1 MSERTIPSPFPNP
14 ETQAFWDACSA
25 GEFKVPLCKGCSKHH
40 WYPRALCP
48 FCFSDQIE
56 LQPAKGTGTIY
67 SFSTTLKPVTY
78 TIAYVQLAE
87 GPIMMTNILTDD
99 HSKLKIGQTVTLTLV
114 PSADG
119 TPVPMFKA

>member
-1 MSERTIPSPFPNP
+1 MSERTITSPFPNP
-14 ETQAFWDACSA
+14 ETQAFWDACKA
-25 GEFKVPLCKGCSKHH
+25 GEFKVPRCNGCGKSH

-48 FCFSDQIE
+48 FCFSDQVE
-56 LQPAKGTGTIY
+56 LVTAKGTGTIY

-99 HSKLKIGQTVTLTLV
+99 HSQLKIGQAVTLTLV
-114 PSADG
+114 PSEDG

>member
-1 MSERTIPSPFPNP
+1 M
-14 ETQAFWDACSA
+14 
-25 GEFKVPLCKGCSKHH
+25 
-40 WYPRALCP
+40 
-48 FCFSDQIE
+48 
-56 LQPAKGTGTIY
+56 
-67 SFSTTLKPVTY
+67 TY

-99 HSKLKIGQTVTLTLV
+99 HSQLKIGQTVTLTLV

>member
-1 MSERTIPSPFPNP
+1 MSERTITSPFPNP
-14 ETQAFWDACSA
+14 ETQAFWDACKA
-25 GEFKVPLCKGCSKHH
+25 GEFQVPKCQDCGKHH

-48 FCFSDQIE
+48 FCFSDKVE
-56 LQPAKGTGTIY
+56 LVKAQGTGTIY

-87 GPIMMTNILTDD
+87 GPIMMTNILTDAHD
-99 HSKLKIGQTVTLTLV
+99 TLKIGQEVTLALV
-114 PSADG
+114 PSEDG